1 MTREVRVSHP
11 EKVLFDE
18 DGLTKGDLVEY
29 YRAVAG
35 AMLPLVEGRPLA
47 MERYPNGIDAQ
58 GFFQQQAPKYAPD
71 WIERVTVPHAERGQ
85 TTHLVLGH
93 AEDLIWLANQNTVTL
108 HLWPSRIDAVAD
120 DPIAGLD
127 RPDLLVFDLDPAPAD
142 SPEEQFAQV
151 RLAATRLRELLDELG
166 LPAWVKTT
174 GSRGLH
180 LVVPLDREAT
190 TAEADAFALDVG
202 RVVAAREPERLTTEW
217 LVEDRDGK
225 LLVDTARNRWAQLIA
240 APYTVRAKPGAPVST
255 PLAWEE
261 LDEQGFSPRRY
272 TLRTVP
278 ERLAGGTDPWSDLR
292 TRLGER
298 GASLRAARERLAEVA
313 PDLVPTDPGD
323 RPTRFG
329 RRDRRP
335 GKAKAAGADG
345 ASD

>member
-1 MTREVRVSHP
+1 MVAEVRVSHP
-11 EKVLFDE
+11 EKVLFDQ
-18 DGLTKGDLVEY
+18 DGITKGDLVAY
-29 YRAVAG
+29 YRAVAD
-35 AMLPLVEGRPLA
+35 AMLPLVTGRPLA

-85 TTHLVLGH
+85 TTHLVLGQ
-93 AEDLIWLANQNTVTL
+93 AEDLTWLANQNTVTL
-108 HLWPSRIDAVAD
+108 HVWPSQVQA
-120 DPIAGLD
+120 LD
-127 RPDLLVFDLDPAPAD
+127 RPDLLVFDLDPPHAD
-142 SPEEQFAQV
+142 SPEEQFAHV
-151 RLAATRLRELLDELG
+151 RLAATRLRELLDELE

-180 LVVPLDREAT
+180 LVVPLDRQAT
-190 TAEADAFALDVG
+190 TAEADAFALDVA
-202 RVVAAREPERLTTEW
+202 RVVAEREPERLTTEW

-261 LDEQGFSPRRY
+261 LDDSGFSPRRW

-278 ERLAGGTDPWSDLR
+278 ERVAGGTDPWAGI
-292 TRLGER
+292 GER
-298 GASLRAARERLAEVA
+298 GTSLRAARERLAAVA

-335 GKAKAAGADG
+335 SKRRPAG
-345 ASD
+345 